1 MDEIIFIAIYFYANK
16 IAVFAFGKSRW
27 FLSCSFQS
35 ASFSWANSLCFWF
48 CGVLW
53 YLTTRTT
60 ATATQLRQLS
70 STTTNYSVRP
80 PAHNPYYV
88 TSHTAAVQAAVAAA
102 MPPGPAASTAGP
114 FVDIVGHQAHQ
125 QAQSAIAVP
134 VMPPGAGRSLH
145 YHTHAATHALP
156 HQQSPLTY
164 PNWVPFSHFN

>member
-1 MDEIIFIAIYFYANK
+1 MFIFQCQWSRSICIWK
-16 IAVFAFGKSRW
+16 ISLVSLLFLRIRLFFPGLILCAFG
-27 FLSCSFQS
+27 FVVSFGT
-35 ASFSWANSLCFWF
+35 WPREL
-48 CGVLW
+48 L
-53 YLTTRTT
+53 
-60 ATATQLRQLS
+60 QLQRNCRQLS
-70 STTTNYSVRP
+70 STTTTTNYSVRP

-88 TSHTAAVQAAVAAA
+88 TSHSAAVQAAVAAA

-145 YHTHAATHALP
+145 YHTHAASHALP